1 MDMYSGE
8 KTTYPSPRE
17 LKKLAGYQRLPSE
30 PVTPAYAQCLKA
42 IYISAKCKQHPDT
55 PTPRDY
61 MICPP
66 LERVSTGARTWPT
79 NSKGI
84 ILDQKIE
91 RQRLRELYGQR
102 DRVFPKCR
110 GTSVSPAED
119 KLFPNHGSFKS
130 VYCQRPM
137 KDRSFFLQQKS
148 EEARLMTLEHKEE
161 RQKRLDNDNA
171 KASLS
176 AGPEDTSEVSQ
187 ETQGRLLQSAEGD
200 TEVKAGPISLVEQG
214 ARETLRKIAERRK
227 GRVEFRRK
235 KRQIERQSA
244 KPVGYEKVQVEKEP
258 SEDDG
263 PKKVEDLVRKDGG
276 VKRLWS
282 TLMRWC

>member
-1 MDMYSGE
+1 M
-8 KTTYPSPRE
+8 K
-17 LKKLAGYQRLPSE
+17 
-30 PVTPAYAQCLKA
+30 
-42 IYISAKCKQHPDT
+42 
-55 PTPRDY
+55 
-61 MICPP
+61 CPP
-66 LERVSTGARTWPT
+66 LERVSTEARTWPT

-91 RQRLRELYGQR
+91 HQRLRELYGQQ

-119 KLFPNHGSFKS
+119 RLFPNHGAFKS
-130 VYCQRPM
+130 VYCQRPK
-137 KDRSFFLQQKS
+137 KDRTFLLQQKS
-148 EEARLMTLEHKEE
+148 EEARLMTLEHKERE
-161 RQKRLDNDNA
+161 HKRLGNA
-171 KASLS
+171 KVSLS

-187 ETQGRLLQSAEGD
+187 ETQGRLLQSAEGES
-200 TEVKAGPISLVEQG
+200 EVKAGPMSSIEQG

-227 GRVEFRRK
+227 ESIEIRRK

-244 KPVGYEKVQVEKEP
+244 KPVGHEKVQVEKEP

-263 PKKVEDLVRKDGG
+263 LKKVEDLVRKDGG
-276 VKRLWS
+276 LKRLWS